1 MKDWIVLLKKFPVS
15 AKQAYESIIDFCKHP
30 LGFGTIFIFL
40 ASLIFAL
47 ILSGYRRFSI
57 DYIGENLSS
66 LWFNLSINYVV
77 PFIAFGATIL
87 ALAVP
92 LSYGTLKDIS
102 DKYGSD
108 PVRQKFARHWAVRFM
123 PVLLL
128 LVIGWGIAMVTF
140 SGESLSL
147 PTKVFLVGYLVLFL
161 VLCSAVLSLFKLTR
175 LHSLGSKT
183 LLEQYLDES
192 VAILEKAKSN
202 ELTETSLIKEF
213 QETMI
218 GIGDVL
224 AWEAGNTF
232 DPDAVVE
239 GQKGYLDILTL
250 LFKIYDENPQK
261 FNFLIS
267 KQKPEKDSLRVDNQI
282 NRFLGGEWDDD
293 SMPSI
298 ILSQIGRVF
307 NASLNFPQEAYR
319 KKPLTLKTI
328 LILSK
333 FLIGEA
339 SRTNRDILLNAV
351 FQRLHQMGRESLDA
365 KRGYL
370 GVISLIQPN
379 IDLIFPL
386 PFLKNG
392 VPERSYLSLYFRCLR
407 DNVFLFVNK
416 GEKEDI
422 ESLFRFLF
430 GYVSIGAAA
439 NSRDA
444 SPLWDLRLSLKK
456 PLGELAN
463 ELEILQG
470 RVRWL
475 VTEKELESWENRL
488 ESVWEITELK
498 NKGHEGQ
505 NIKIQLLDM
514 AYDCM
519 MFNKLLL
526 LMMEFGAY
534 CLFKRRFDQIREL
547 WEYKQPPDAT
557 SKWCGHDLVPSSA
570 DEILGLFWRFYDDV
584 DRYDSP
590 IGGHHGLSQYFHR
603 YIILL
608 LARSLED
615 KMPGKG
621 SSGGS
626 ISLSLKCFHPSEL
639 SSAQFCV
646 EKLMEVSQKLLEEKE
661 LLDTLGFPEKNR
673 KFLFGRKIPK
683 EIEKFCDR
691 CKKQI
696 EKKVSTGEVSKT
708 KVDDFVNEFLKA
720 FENNAILRSIY
731 KKQGAFQD
739 LSNQEDTTGEKAFG
753 VFQLDNKEIFLVEST
768 VDYSGTPIWYAEG
781 LANGEDAYLLSILK
795 KNSKTVD
802 FSEEVFPLEAVM
814 KTLDL
819 FEDLSDVYV
828 IVSFDWIQCLQEPGF
843 YEHCSFKSPE
853 KQDHVNG
860 FVLFRDSKI
869 PCILARSNQMP
880 DRDTCLVVDMK
891 RAGKLVVLNP
901 VTQDWKEDTNS
912 PGPRDGFFFDIRAL
926 SHTQEIKEEMLKNP
940 PEWLL
945 EMGDSQAQEAF
956 LNTKVRLIIQ
966 ERFDLSFETEDKPRP
981 GIYSLSLSSLSQE
994 KSENG
999 YG

>member
-1 MKDWIVLLKKFPVS
+1 MKDWTGLLKKIAFF
-15 AKQAYESIIDFCKHP
+15 AKQVYESIMDFCKHP

-66 LWFNLSINYVV
+66 LWFNLSIDYVV

-87 ALAVP
+87 ALALP

-102 DKYGSD
+102 DKYGSY

-202 ELTETSLIKEF
+202 ELTEISLKKEF
-213 QETMI
+213 QENMI

-232 DPDAVVE
+232 DPDAVVD
-239 GQKGYLDILTL
+239 GQKGYLDILSL

-328 LILSK
+328 SILSK

-379 IDLIFPL
+379 IDLIFPRPL
-386 PFLKNG
+386 QQNNYPD
-392 VPERSYLSLYFRCLR
+392 RSYLSLYFRCLR

-416 GEKEDI
+416 SEKEDI

-430 GYVSIGAAA
+430 GYGHIGVAA
-439 NSRDA
+439 NSRNI
-444 SPLWDLRLSLKK
+444 SPLGDLRFNLQN

-470 RVRWL
+470 RVKWL
-475 VTEKELESWENRL
+475 VTERELESWENRL
-488 ESVWEITELK
+488 ESVWEKTELQ

-505 NIKIQLLDM
+505 MIKRQSLDT

-534 CLFKRRFDQIREL
+534 CLFKEKFDYIQEL

-557 SKWCGHDLVPSSA
+557 STWCGHDLVPSSA
-570 DEILGLFWRFYDDV
+570 DEILGLFWRFSDDV
-584 DRYDSP
+584 DRHDFP
-590 IGGHHGLSQYFHR
+590 IEGHHGLSQYFHS

-608 LARSLED
+608 LARSLGD

-621 SSGGS
+621 SSGDS

-639 SSAQFCV
+639 SSAQLYV
-646 EKLMEVSQKLLEEKE
+646 EKLMKVSQKLLEEKE

-673 KFLFGRKIPK
+673 KFLFERKIPK
-683 EIEKFCDR
+683 EIEKFSKR

-696 EKKVSTGEVSKT
+696 ETRIAKGEVNKD
-708 KVDDFVNEFLKA
+708 KVDDFVNEFLTA
-720 FENNAILRSIY
+720 FENHAVLRSIY

-739 LSNQEDTTGEKAFG
+739 LSNQKETTGEEAFG
-753 VFQLDNKEIFLVEST
+753 LFQLDDKEIFLQEST
-768 VDYSGTPIWYAEG
+768 TDYSGTPIWYAEE
-781 LANGEDAYLLSILK
+781 LANGEDAQLLSSLK
-795 KNSKTVD
+795 KNSKTLN
-802 FSEEVFPLEAVM
+802 FSETAFPLESVI
-814 KTLDL
+814 KTLDR
-819 FEDLSDVYV
+819 FGDLSNVYV
-828 IVSFDWIQCLQEPGF
+828 FVSFDWMQHLQEPGF
-843 YEHCSFKSPE
+843 YQHCSLNSPE
-853 KQDHVNG
+853 KQEHVNG
-860 FVLFRDSKI
+860 FLLFRDNKI
-869 PCILARSNQMP
+869 PCILFRTTKRLV
-880 DRDTCLVVDMK
+880 RDTCLVVDMK
-891 RAGKLVVLNP
+891 RAGELVALNP
-901 VTQDWKEDTNS
+901 VTIDWEEGTNS
-912 PGPRDGFFFDIRAL
+912 PGTKDGFFFDIRAL
-926 SHTQEIKEEMLKNP
+926 SDLTQIKKEMLENP
-940 PEWLL
+940 PEWLIG
-945 EMGDSQAQEAF
+945 MGDSQAQEAF

-966 ERFDLSFETEDKPRP
+966 ERFDLRVKAKDKPQP
-981 GIYSLSLSSLSQE
+981 GIYSLSLSSFSKE

-999 YG
+999 